1 MATFNTSSNNFEARP
16 GVISKRRTMA
26 VRRRLTITRD
36 DVLVLNGFELDA
48 STLIDITKPDKR
60 LLWAFVKSEDGT
72 DIRPVAYSEDRVI
85 WLTSEDLVR
94 SKSEV

>member
-1 MATFNTSSNNFEARP
+1 MAA
-16 GVISKRRTMA
+16 KRRVV
-26 VRRRLTITRD
+26 VRRD
-36 DVLVLNGFELDA
+36 DVLVLNGFEIDA

-94 SKSEV
+94 PRSEVI